1 MTITETTN
9 FFKSVLNAT
18 DKNREIKIYKSFIKI
33 LSSLE
38 QRELSDDEI
47 LSIENEIETLKLK
60 SNPENKRKYY
70 GKALK
75 TFKVYLKAEFSLVTE
90 GYYMTLGMCLGM
102 CFGSAV
108 GTVFGTYGTSMG
120 VSLGMLIGLVIG
132 RTKDMEAEKE
142 NRVLK
147 IAKI

>member
-75 TFKVYLKAEFSLVTE
+75 TFKGYLKAEFSLVTE